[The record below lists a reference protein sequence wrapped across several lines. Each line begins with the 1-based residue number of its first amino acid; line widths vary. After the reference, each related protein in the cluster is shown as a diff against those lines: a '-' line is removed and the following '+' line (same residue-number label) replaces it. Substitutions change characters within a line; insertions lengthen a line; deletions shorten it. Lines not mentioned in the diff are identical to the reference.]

1 MTNTQFKVLEMI
13 AGGARNKEIAF
24 KMGISVRT
32 VDAHLDGARKSL
44 EAKTTPHA
52 VANAFR
58 AGLLKCLLVVL
69 ITNASYHHQDMIRL
83 ARRAPTARTLR
94 LNRREV

>member
-1 MTNTQFKVLEMI
+1 MTATQLLVLEFV

-32 VDAHLDGARKSL
+32 VDAHLEGARKAL
-44 EAKTTPHA
+44 NARTTAHA

-58 AGLLKCLLVVL
+58 TGLLKCLLVVL

-83 ARRAPTARTLR
+83 ARRAPTARTLK